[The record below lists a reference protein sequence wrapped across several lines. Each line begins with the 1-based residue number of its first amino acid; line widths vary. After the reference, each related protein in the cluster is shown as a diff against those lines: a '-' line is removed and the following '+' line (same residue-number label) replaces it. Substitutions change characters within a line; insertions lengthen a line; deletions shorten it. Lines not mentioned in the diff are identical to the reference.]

1 MKTTWS
7 RRIWGLRAVM
17 LTLSIGLISVTV
29 LSASAQ
35 PPDMNKVLISFK
47 KQPGPTEEALVHAKG
62 GEIKYTYHIVPAI
75 AAKVPAQALDGLR
88 RNPNVTA
95 VDPDLE
101 VHVID
106 AELDNTWG
114 VKAISAGAVHVGGN
128 KGGGVKVAVLDSGID
143 TDHPDLTYDP
153 TCSTSFVDG
162 EALEDGNGHG
172 THTAGTIAALDNG
185 TGVVGAAPDVTLCI
199 YKVLSNS
206 GSGNYSDI
214 IAALEQAVAD
224 GVQVTNN
231 SYGSSG
237 DPGAIVKAAFDNAYV
252 AGVLH
257 VGAAGNNG
265 NAEGTGDNCIFPAR
279 WDSVLAVA
287 ATTQSN
293 TRASF
298 SSTCPEVELA
308 APGYQIRST
317 VPGGGYGDMSGT
329 SMASPHVAGTAA
341 LVLAAHPGWT
351 NNEIRLQLQN
361 TALDLGNAGRDAL
374 YGYGLVD
381 ASKATGGVANS
392 PPTADNQNVV
402 TAQDTPVDITLT
414 GSDPDSDPLTFSV
427 LTVPSHGTLS
437 GAAPNVT
444 YTPSSGFHGTDSFT
458 FKANDGLLD
467 SAAATVSLTVTDK
480 VAIVNAIYTARKKT
494 LSVEAASSANGAVT
508 LTATVFDSN
517 GNPLG
522 SKVLSYS
529 ARTRRHTG
537 TITGL
542 SSKPFRVK
550 VTSSG
555 GGSASV
561 EGAEI
566 GG

>member
-1 MKTTWS
+1 
-7 RRIWGLRAVM
+7 M
-17 LTLSIGLISVTV
+17 LTLSVGLISAMVSPT
-29 LSASAQ
+29 LAQ

-47 KQPGPTEEALVHAKG
+47 NQPGHSEEALVHAKG

-95 VDPDLE
+95 VEPDLIA
-101 VHVID
+101 HVID
-106 AELDNTWG
+106 TELDNTWG
-114 VKAISAGAVHVGGN
+114 VKAVGAGAVHDSGN
-128 KGGGVKVAVLDSGID
+128 KGGGIKVAILDTGID
-143 TDHPDLTYDP
+143 TDHPDLSYDP
-153 TCSTSFVDG
+153 YCSTSFVDG
-162 EALEDGNGHG
+162 EALEDGHGHG
-172 THTAGTIAALDNG
+172 THTAGTVAALDNDM
-185 TGVVGAAPDVTLCI
+185 GVVGMAPEVTLCI

-206 GSGNYSDI
+206 GSGDYSDV
-214 IAALEQAVAD
+214 IAALEQAVTD
-224 GVQVTNN
+224 GVQITNN

-237 DPGAIVKAAFDNAYV
+237 DPGAIVKAAFDNAYA

-265 NAEGTGDNCIFPAR
+265 NAEGTGDNCIYPAR
-279 WDSVLAVA
+279 WDSVVATA
-287 ATTQSN
+287 ATTQN
-293 TRASF
+293 DTRASF

-317 VPGGGYGDMSGT
+317 VPGGGYGDKSGT

-341 LVLAAHPGWT
+341 LVLVAHPGWT
-351 NNEIRLQLQN
+351 NDEVRLQLRS
-361 TALDLGNAGRDAL
+361 TASDLGAAGRDAL

-381 ASKATGGVANS
+381 VIAATSGFANN
-392 PPTADNQNVV
+392 PPTADDQNVV
-402 TAQDTPVDITLT
+402 TEQDMPVDITLT
-414 GSDPDSDPLTFSV
+414 GSDPDGDLLTFSI
-427 LTVPSHGTLS
+427 LTGPSHGTLS
-437 GAAPNVT
+437 GTAPDLT

-458 FKANDGLLD
+458 FKVNDRLVD
-467 SAAATVSLTVTDK
+467 SAAAKVSLTVTDK
-480 VAIVNAIYTARKKT
+480 VAITKAIYTAKKKT
-494 LSVEAASSANGAVT
+494 LSVEATSSTNGSVT
-508 LTATVFDSN
+508 LTATAFDSN

-529 ARTRRHTG
+529 TRTRKHTG

-555 GGSASV
+555 GGSAIG
-561 EGAEI
+561 EGAAI

>member
-1 MKTTWS
+1 MKKTWS
-7 RRIWGLRAVM
+7 KKIRVLPAIM
-17 LTLSIGLISVTV
+17 LILSIGLISAMVS
-29 LSASAQ
+29 SALAE
-35 PPDMNKVLISFK
+35 PPDMVKVLIGFK
-47 KQPGPTEEALVHAKG
+47 SHPGPDEEALVHSKG
-62 GEIKYTYHIVPAI
+62 GEVKRTYRIVPAI
-75 AAKVPAQALDGLR
+75 AARVPSQALAGLR
-88 RNPNVTA
+88 KNPNITA
-95 VDPDLE
+95 VEPDLE

-114 VKAISAGAVHVGGN
+114 VKRIGAGTIHDSGN
-128 KGGGVKVAVLDSGID
+128 KGYWVKVAVLDTGID

-162 EALEDGNGHG
+162 EALEDGHGHG
-172 THTAGTIAALDNG
+172 THTAGTVAALDND

-224 GVQVTNN
+224 GVQITNN
-231 SYGSSG
+231 SYGGSG
-237 DPGAIVKAAFDNAYV
+237 DPGSIVKAAFDNSYA
-252 AGVLH
+252 AGVLNIA
-257 VGAAGNNG
+257 AAGNNG

-279 WDSVLAVA
+279 WDSVVAVA
-287 ATTQSN
+287 ATTQSDV
-293 TRASF
+293 RPYF

-317 VPGGGYGDMSGT
+317 VPGGGYGIMSGT

-341 LVLAAHPGWT
+341 LVLAAHRDWT
-351 NNEIRLQLQN
+351 NNEVRFQLQS
-361 TALDLGNAGRDAL
+361 TALDLGSPGRDVH

-381 ASKATGGVANS
+381 AVEATGGFANS
-392 PPTADNQNVV
+392 PPTADNQDVV
-402 TAQDTPVDITLT
+402 TTQNTPVDITLT
-414 GSDPDSDPLTFSV
+414 GSDPESDPLTFSV
-427 LTVPSHGTLS
+427 LAAPSHGTLS
-437 GAAPNVT
+437 GTAPDVT
-444 YTPSSGFHGTDSFT
+444 YTPATGFRGSDSFT

-467 SAAATVSLTVTDK
+467 SAAATVSLTVTDT
-480 VAIVNAIYTARKKT
+480 VAIAKAAYNAKKKT
-494 LSVEAASSANGAVT
+494 LSVEATSSANGAVI
-508 LTATVFDSN
+508 LTATAFDSN

-522 SKVLSYS
+522 SKVLSYN
-529 ARTRRHTG
+529 TRKHNYTG

-555 GGSASV
+555 GGSDSV